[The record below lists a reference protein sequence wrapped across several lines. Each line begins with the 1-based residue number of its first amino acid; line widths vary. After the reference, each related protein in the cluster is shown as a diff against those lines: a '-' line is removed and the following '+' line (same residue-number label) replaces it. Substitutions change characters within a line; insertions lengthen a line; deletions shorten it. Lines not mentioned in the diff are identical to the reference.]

1 MEEKKQKKGKVR
13 VVKKYGEAFKKHVV
27 AEIEAGLMIQAEAV
41 REYGL
46 TSQSVSEWVA
56 KYGTRKT
63 QYIEVIMKDQK
74 DKIQKLES
82 ELANAYLKLSYYD
95 CLLSEMGK
103 DYGFDVKK
111 NSDTGELELV
121 STSTGEVLKKFVK

>member
-1 MEEKKQKKGKVR
+1 MEEKKQKKGKIR
-13 VVKKYGEAFKKHVV
+13 VVKKYAEAFKKHVV
-27 AEIEAGLMIQAEAV
+27 VEIEAGLMTQAEAA

-46 TSQSVSEWVA
+46 ASQSVSEWVA
-56 KYGTRKT
+56 KYGTIKT

-111 NSDTGELELV
+111 NTDTGELELV